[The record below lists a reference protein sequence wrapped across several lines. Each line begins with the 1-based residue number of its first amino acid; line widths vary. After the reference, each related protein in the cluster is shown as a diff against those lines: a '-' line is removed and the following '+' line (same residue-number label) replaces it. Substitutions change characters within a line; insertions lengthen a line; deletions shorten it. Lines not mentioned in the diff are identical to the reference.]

1 MLCRHV
7 SDQLLDQHGLSH
19 AGSAEQTDLT
29 ALGVGR
35 QQIDDLDTG
44 LQNLHH
50 RALLLKGGRI
60 SVDDPLGGVRNLL
73 AVIDG
78 LAQHVEQSPQG
89 LLPHGNLDAGSGSC
103 HFHIL
108 VQALAGSQHQAAH
121 LVVAQMLRD
130 FHHAGLPVVFHRQR
144 VLDIGKLA
152 VRKFHI
158 HNGTH
163 NLYNSS
169 FIHKLSHFLLFFCAL
184 APAQT
189 SVISCVIAACL
200 ALLYCIDSSFV
211 SSVALSVADFMA
223 IIRALCSLAKA
234 STRHP

>member
-1 MLCRHV
+1 MPDPVAVTSISLCRP
-7 SDQLLDQHGLSH
+7 SLAASI
-19 AGSAEQTDLT
+19 
-29 ALGVGR
+29 R
-35 QQIDDLDTG
+35 QRT
-44 LQNLHH
+44 
-50 RALLLKGGRI
+50 
-60 SVDDPLGGVRNLL
+60 S
-73 AVIDG
+73 
-78 LAQHVEQSPQG
+78 
-89 LLPHGNLDAGSGSC
+89 LLPRCCATS
-103 HFHIL
+103 
-108 VQALAGSQHQAAH
+108 
-121 LVVAQMLRD
+121 
-130 FHHAGLPVVFHRQR
+130 HHAGLPVVFHRQR

-234 STRHP
+234 STRAP